1 MFDFYS
7 KLGNL
12 VLGGDFNAKISSH
25 AENGYSKTAML
36 SNFIDRNTLTSLQQ
50 LYGMSAWFTY
60 TPNKTSID
68 HRIVENA
75 YKHLYTSFS
84 ILDERE
90 IMTSDHLPL
99 LFSVKKNSFTPSI
112 ISPRKTIDWQK
123 CNDHHISAYKSE
135 IDRGATKILCEENN
149 IEFTP
154 DFVNKEIV
162 NIILNA
168 SATLPKSNFNKNA
181 KPHWSAKV

>member
-1 MFDFYS
+1 MPADTDLSLYRESLRDVEALFDFYS
-7 KLGNL
+7 KLGNV

-68 HRIVENA
+68 HIIVENA

-90 IMTSDHLPL
+90 IMTSDHLLL

-112 ISPRKTIDWQK
+112 ISPRK
-123 CNDHHISAYKSE
+123 NY
-135 IDRGATKILCEENN
+135 RL
-149 IEFTP
+149 
-154 DFVNKEIV
+154 
-162 NIILNA
+162 
-168 SATLPKSNFNKNA
+168 A
-181 KPHWSAKV
+181 KM